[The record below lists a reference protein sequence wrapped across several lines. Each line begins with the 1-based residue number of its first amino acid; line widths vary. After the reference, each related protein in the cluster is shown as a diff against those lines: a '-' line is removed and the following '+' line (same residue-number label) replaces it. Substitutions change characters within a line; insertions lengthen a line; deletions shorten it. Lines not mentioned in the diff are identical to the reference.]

1 MKPITLEF
9 QAFLSY
15 KDKVIID
22 FTKLDHS
29 LFLING
35 DTGAGKTTIFDA
47 MCFALYGK
55 CTDEQRSKHLKSDFA
70 ESKENCYVD
79 FIFTHN
85 GKQYHIHRSPEQ
97 LRPSQKK
104 NKQGVY
110 DDILEAEKVIFDTPE
125 ATYSKTKE
133 ANHKIEE
140 VINFTIGQFKQT
152 MMIAQGK
159 FTQLIQASTEDRS
172 TFLREILQT
181 EKFNEFSTR
190 LKDRYSLISKEI
202 EEIHAKIDNTLLTFE
217 TENEDLNKILKSSDP
232 SNYDF
237 AQLSNMMKEQNDDLN
252 VEIKKIDDE
261 KAKAN
266 ELLIELNKQKTNAV
280 ASNQYLN
287 SYNVVKNQHESLE
300 NKKAEME
307 SRQLLLDTYD
317 EAKEIVTNL
326 NSYHESVKAYKD
338 NEDIIRNAKTELMKA
353 KEGFDKAEANYLKRD
368 DLLEEIN
375 QEKKKI
381 DNANSVLKK
390 FNDLKATKNELCRLE
405 TTKSEK
411 EEEVNGNEKKKDEK
425 KKRQDSLKQFN
436 LQKSENDSNLME
448 IKIQKQNLQSEK
460 DNLSFAE
467 RKYSQYMKEDAKL
480 QSLTHDLEQL
490 YNIYE
495 EKKITY
501 QTAEDDYES
510 SIAFILSKDLKE
522 GHPCPVCGSTNH
534 PSIAHKEH
542 NHVEKETLDKLNAEV
557 QEALDS
563 VEEKKSETEKQKT
576 AMSGLLGSIR
586 TALKIEREENL
597 DYIIEERKEKAAKS
611 EEELTKKEKEL
622 NSIKSSIQ
630 ANENELQQLD
640 SEIHNLENETAEL
653 NKLIAGY
660 DGQIKI
666 KKEQIE
672 SLRTEIGT
680 SNEDSINST
689 IQMSNRKIAETK
701 KLIKEYEQ
709 SYTDCKTE
717 MEKYKTT
724 IHNSEMAKPKLQQKI
739 DDAKAYYEV
748 QMKKAKL
755 PYLDNK
761 DENHIVS
768 FFTSY
773 TKEEIDGL
781 KKELAEY
788 QNESAQ
794 NQALYETYLRNG
806 YDKLTEID
814 IDSINER
821 ITAQETS
828 CNAANEQSTRLHSK
842 LSINEKAYN
851 NYVSLNQTGEA
862 KFKKYNQL
870 KKLSEVAN
878 GTMSGTSRKDFETFY
893 QNKVFAQILKS
904 ASRRLKN
911 MSNNQ
916 YEMLAHHDSEGSRKT
931 ESLAID
937 ILDNYTGKVR
947 PANNLSGGEMFMAAL
962 SLAMGLAEISTNRN
976 GSRELDCMFIDEGF
990 GTLGKEYIN
999 EVVTVLKRLSEET
1012 NKMIGII
1019 SHVDYLGELIS
1030 RKIIA
1035 TKDVDGSKLEMKL

>member
-85 GKQYHIHRSPEQ
+85 GKKYHIHRSPEQ

-110 DDILEAEKVIFDTPE
+110 DDIQVAEQVVFDTPE

-133 ANHKIEE
+133 ANKKIEKI
-140 VINFTIGQFKQT
+140 INFTIGQFKQT

-159 FTQLIQASTEDRS
+159 FTQLIQTSTEDRS

-181 EKFNEFSTR
+181 EKFNEFSTK

-202 EEIHAKIDNTLLTFE
+202 EEIHAKIDNTLLSFE

-237 AQLSNMMKEQNDDLN
+237 AQLSNMMKEQNDNLK
-252 VEIKKIDDE
+252 VKIQKIDDE
-261 KAKAN
+261 KANAN
-266 ELLIELNKQKTNAV
+266 ELLIELNKQKANAI
-280 ASNQYLN
+280 ASNHYFN
-287 SYNVVKNQHESLE
+287 SYNEVKKQHESLE
-300 NKKAEME
+300 NKKVEMK
-307 SRQLLLDTYD
+307 SRQLLSDTYD
-317 EAKEIVTNL
+317 EAKEIITNL

-338 NEDIIRNAKTELMKA
+338 NEDIIRNATAELMKA
-353 KEGFDKAEANYLKRD
+353 KEGFDKAEGNYLMRD
-368 DLLEEIN
+368 DLQEEIN
-375 QEKKKI
+375 QEKQKI
-381 DNANSVLKK
+381 DNANSVLEM
-390 FNDLKATKNELCRLE
+390 FNDLKNKEKELHGLE
-405 TTKSEK
+405 AKKSEK
-411 EEEVNGNEKKKDEK
+411 EVEVSENEKKTEEK
-425 KKRQDSLKQFN
+425 RNKQNSLKQFN
-436 LQKSENDSNLME
+436 LQKSENDNNLME
-448 IKIQKQNLQSEK
+448 IKIQKQNLQSEI

-467 RKYSQYMKEDAKL
+467 RKHSEYMKEDGKL
-480 QSLTHDLEQL
+480 KSLTHDLEQL

-501 QTAEDDYES
+501 LTAEHDYES

-522 GHPCPVCGSTNH
+522 GIPCPVCGSTHH

-542 NHVEKETLDKLNAEV
+542 NHVEKETLDKLNKEV

-563 VEEKKSETEKQKT
+563 VEEKKSETEMQK
-576 AMSGLLGSIR
+576 ASMSGLMGSIR
-586 TALKIEREENL
+586 TALKIESEENL
-597 DYIIEERKEKAAKS
+597 DSIIKDRKKKTAKS
-611 EEELTKKEKEL
+611 EEELSKKEKEL
-622 NSIKSSIQ
+622 NSIKRRIQ

-640 SEIHNLENETAEL
+640 SEIQEVRNETAEL

-660 DGQIKI
+660 EGQIKI

-680 SNEDSINST
+680 SNEDSINSA
-689 IQMSNRKIAETK
+689 IQISNKKIAETK

-709 SYTDCKTE
+709 DYTNCKTV

-724 IHNSEMAKPKLQQKI
+724 IDNSEMAKPKLLQKI
-739 DDAKAYYEV
+739 DDAKANHEV
-748 QMKKAKL
+748 LMKKAKL
-755 PYLDNK
+755 PYLDNR
-761 DENHIVS
+761 DEAHIVS
-768 FFTSY
+768 FYANY

-781 KKELAEY
+781 KKELSEY

-794 NQALYETYLRNG
+794 NQALYETYLKNG
-806 YDKLTEID
+806 YDRLTEID
-814 IDSINER
+814 IASINER
-821 ITAQETS
+821 IMAQETS
-828 CNAANEQSTRLHSK
+828 YNAANEESTRLHSK

-911 MSNNQ
+911 MSDNQ
-916 YEMLAHHDSEGSRKT
+916 YEMLAHHDSEESRKT

-937 ILDNYTGKVR
+937 ILDNYTGRIR

-1030 RKIIA
+1030 KKIIA